1 MTDTLTKINTDQ
13 LAAKLKELQT
23 KFSKNNNDLSA
34 YLKAK
39 PLNIDFEV
47 NKDDIVISFDL
58 NKDNAISIE
67 VKTVY
72 NYSELVNVEISYIEI
87 DNVEDTYSI
96 DDEDSDLLLQCKRI
110 IHDAVHYKLLDKD
123 ADHINTNFYHEVYA

>member
-1 MTDTLTKINTDQ
+1 MNDIKEKINTNQ

-23 KFSKNNNDLSA
+23 EFSKNNNDLSA

-39 PLNIDFEV
+39 PLNVDFEV

-58 NKDNAISIE
+58 NRDNAVTIE

-72 NYSELVNVEISYIEI
+72 EYSELVNVEISYIEI
-87 DNVEDTYSI
+87 DNVEDTYFI
-96 DDEDSDLLLQCKRI
+96 DDEDSELLLQCKRI
-110 IHDAVHYKLLDKD
+110 IHDAVHYKLLDD
-123 ADHINTNFYHEVYA
+123 ADHINTNFYREVYA

>member
-1 MTDTLTKINTDQ
+1 MNDIKEKINTQQ

-23 KFSKNNNDLSA
+23 EFSKNNNDLSA
-34 YLKAK
+34 YLKSK
-39 PLNIDFEV
+39 PLNVDFEV
-47 NKDDIVISFDL
+47 NKDNIVISFDL
-58 NKDNAISIE
+58 NKDDAITVE

-72 NYSELVNVEISYIEI
+72 SYSELVNVEISYIEI
-87 DNVEDTYSI
+87 DNTDDTYSI

-123 ADHINTNFYHEVYA
+123 SEIETNFYDDVYA

>member
-1 MTDTLTKINTDQ
+1 MTAIIEQINTEQ

-23 KFSKNNNDLSA
+23 EFKAYDGLSG
-34 YLKAK
+34 YLEAK
-39 PLNIDFEV
+39 PLNVDFEV
-47 NKDDIVISFDL
+47 NKDNIVISFDL
-58 NKDNAISIE
+58 NKDNAISI
-67 VKTVY
+67 VIKTDY

-110 IHDAVHYKLLDKD
+110 IHDAVHYKLLDD
-123 ADHINTNFYHEVYA
+123 DSEIETNFYDDVYA